1 MIRFDFKPEAKNLN
15 GKYERLEKCVN
26 EMNKTILYADI
37 EYWENEAIEII
48 HFIANENRHS
58 IDLMGGGLS

>member
-1 MIRFDFKPEAKNLN
+1 MIRFDFKPEAANLN
-15 GKYERLEKCVN
+15 DKYVRLEKCVN
-26 EMNKTILYADI
+26 EMNKTIMYADV

-48 HFIANENRHS
+48 KAIANENRHS